1 MSFSTGIVTRTTGSW
16 CNVHLADGRAVACR
30 VRGRLKVKGFRATN
44 PVAVGDRVTID
55 LRPDSEG
62 NMNVTDV
69 ADRSNY
75 IIRRSVNL
83 SKETHI
89 IAANIDL
96 AAIVATVKA
105 PRTSPGFIDR
115 FLITAEAYSIPA
127 LIILNKIDTAHPVLS
142 QLYAD
147 TYRGIGYEVMFTSA
161 TEGTG
166 ISELRQRLQG
176 LTTLIS
182 GHSGS
187 GKSSLLNALDPDL
200 DLRTGDLSEAHSK
213 GMHTTTFAEMFELDE
228 HTKVIDT
235 PGIKEFGLVDMNA
248 RDVSHYFP
256 EIFKVGKLCRFPDCR
271 HMGEPGCAVP
281 AAVEQGTIPESRMA
295 SYFSIVD
302 ELSIKRNY

>member
-1 MSFSTGIVTRTTGSW
+1 MNTSTGIVTRTTGSW
-16 CNVHLADGRAVACR
+16 CNVRLADGRAVSCR

-44 PVAVGDRVTID
+44 PVAVGDRVSVD
-55 LRPDSEG
+55 LRPDTEG

-89 IAANIDL
+89 IAANLDL

-127 LIILNKIDTAHPVLS
+127 LIILNKIDTAHPVLA

-166 ISELRQRLQG
+166 IRELRQRLQG

-213 GMHTTTFAEMFELDE
+213 GMHTTTFAEMFELDG
-228 HTKVIDT
+228 TTRVIDT
-235 PGIKEFGLVDMNA
+235 PGIKEFGLVDMDA
-248 RDVSHYFP
+248 RDVSHYFL
-256 EIFKVGKLCRFPDCR
+256 EIFNVGKLCRFPNCR

-281 AAVEQGTIPESRMA
+281 AAVEQGNIPESRMA
-295 SYFSIVD
+295 SYLSIVD
-302 ELSIKRNY
+302 ELSTRRNY